1 MLHYLHKHKG
11 KSKTAFSF
19 MFFSAF
25 IVLSLL
31 LGSCSV
37 YGQAYY
43 YFVNE
48 INSPVTPV
56 YTYKTFL
63 TLQPD
68 GNATARIQY
77 NDAFSNELF
86 LVELNL
92 TDSTDETSSATTKYL
107 VANSTPKLI
116 VGSADTS
123 FLMPRF
129 IFIKKYDS
137 LNYYYEP
144 VGTEIKMPGGT
155 G

>member
-1 MLHYLHKHKG
+1 
-11 KSKTAFSF
+11 
-19 MFFSAF
+19 
-25 IVLSLL
+25 
-31 LGSCSV
+31 
-37 YGQAYY
+37 
-43 YFVNE
+43 
-48 INSPVTPV
+48 
-56 YTYKTFL
+56 L

-144 VGTEIKMPGGT
+144 VGTEIKKKLLMI
-155 G
+155 